1 MARVTALY
9 LEMLRPTKPGG
20 KKTKRKITAIL
31 TGFEPRPFAI
41 PTQTQSQFAFPEIS
55 SDQCSDFFRNFRKR
69 RRPRVPFPYHLPPSV
84 FHSNKTSEIS
94 KWEQMVRNSLGS
106 FREIRK
112 LLHYRNADHSIENF
126 GSSREEIPENL
137 CLPCEVHLFSR
148 NSGKCCSIRHRKFQE
163 IQTGIFRQ
171 MESDL
176 GFESAP
182 KFSNISS

>member
-55 SDQCSDFFRNFRKR
+55 SGQCNDFFRNFRKR

-94 KWEQMVRNSLGS
+94 KWEQMVRNCLGKFPGNSKTVALPKCGS
-106 FREIRK
+106 FNRKFRKFPGRNSRKFVLTMRGSPLFQKFRKMLFHSSTEI
-112 LLHYRNADHSIENF
+112 
-126 GSSREEIPENL
+126 
-137 CLPCEVHLFSR
+137 SR
-148 NSGKCCSIRHRKFQE
+148 N
-163 IQTGIFRQ
+163 TIFRQ